1 MSGMEVIAVVG
12 CVAAV
17 ISAYQHADEFVQKIR
32 EKRARKKLGALP
44 PESLHRSLAMGPPAI
59 NRMNDDGTRRF
70 GKAFAVGD
78 GMARAEL
85 TGIIIEIQGRMITSL
100 TMALEDD
107 RGTSNFNELVDVS
120 ETGRVQSV
128 TALGSLLK
136 RLLEQAE
143 IERMISGTAG
153 LGLEQLTSSH
163 GSFQPSY
170 EAYRDALHAIEGRP
184 VAYALDAQSGSQTS
198 HPATPNLPRA
208 PATFSSSA
216 SPTSSSHSSGP
227 TESTPSSRR
236 SKGIRL
242 ISFKRTSSSNVDL
255 RGFCEG
261 ACALRTGNKG
271 MILRNQSTA
280 FTGQSLYFGCSNK
293 KCSFEAP
300 AVRSNKQW
308 ALEDAIYTAHGVRYR
323 WSFLAKSH
331 LVPTHK
337 IEKSN
342 YDYQCVFC
350 SAQGDQ
356 PKVARGASAFIEH
369 VGSHRGDRRN
379 PFGMHLIKA
388 EFGRTALQVES
399 WDVNLLPLVSEL
411 DVESSSP
418 TLCTAAGEVDSQS
431 NCKMDGSLSTQPPAG
446 DSLHESE
453 VPLTID
459 HRSSYHEDVAGDY
472 EGGSNVRPP
481 DIPHKRSMEGS
492 AVNVALE
499 QSMASIHPALREPF
513 ESMAPTDTT
522 SREAANQQPSPIR
535 PDSTLIPDPWRYSY
549 ATLRNEF

>member
-1 MSGMEVIAVVG
+1 MEVIAVVG

-59 NRMNDDGTRRF
+59 NRMNDEGTRRF
-70 GKAFAVGD
+70 GRAFAVGD

-100 TMALEDD
+100 TTALEDD

-153 LGLEQLTSSH
+153 LGLEQVTPSH
-163 GSFQPSY
+163 GSFQFSY
-170 EAYRDALHAIEGRP
+170 EAHRDALHALEGRP
-184 VAYALDAQSGSQTS
+184 VAHGPDAQSGTMMDLA
-198 HPATPNLPRA
+198 ATTISPRA
-208 PATFSSSA
+208 PANLSSSA
-216 SPTSSSHSSGP
+216 SHTSSSHSSGP
-227 TESTPSSRR
+227 TESTPSPRR
-236 SKGIRL
+236 SKRSRL

-255 RGFCEG
+255 GGFCEG

-280 FTGQSLYFGCSNK
+280 FTGQSHYFGCSNK

-331 LVPTHK
+331 LVPTHR

-350 SAQGDQ
+350 SARGEEA
-356 PKVARGASAFIEH
+356 KVSRGASAFIEH

-379 PFGMHLIKA
+379 PFAMHLIKA
-388 EFGRTALQVES
+388 EFGRTALQEET

-411 DVESSSP
+411 DVESSSHSLSI
-418 TLCTAAGEVDSQS
+418 TAGEVDSQS
-431 NCKMDGSLSTQPPAG
+431 NSDMDGSRASQPLAG
-446 DSLHESE
+446 DALHESE

-472 EGGSNVRPP
+472 ERGSNIRPP
-481 DIPHKRSMEGS
+481 DIPPKRRMEEF
-492 AVNVALE
+492 AVNAALE
-499 QSMASIHPALREPF
+499 QSRASIHPALREPI
-513 ESMAPTDTT
+513 ESMAPTYTT
-522 SREAANQQPSPIR
+522 QGQASNQRSSPIR
-535 PDSTLIPDPWRYSY
+535 PDSTLIPDPWRNSY

>member
-1 MSGMEVIAVVG
+1 MVG

-32 EKRARKKLGALP
+32 EKRAKKKLGALP

-59 NRMNDDGTRRF
+59 NRMNDEGTRRF
-70 GKAFAVGD
+70 GRAFAVGD

-100 TMALEDD
+100 TTALEDD
-107 RGTSNFNELVDVS
+107 RGTSNFNDLVDVS

-143 IERMISGTAG
+143 IERLISGTAG
-153 LGLEQLTSSH
+153 LGLEQVTPSH
-163 GSFQPSY
+163 GSFQFSH
-170 EAYRDALHAIEGRP
+170 EAHRDALHALEGRP
-184 VAYALDAQSGSQTS
+184 VAHSPDAQFGTMMDLAATTS
-198 HPATPNLPRA
+198 SPRA
-208 PATFSSSA
+208 PADSSSSA
-216 SPTSSSHSSGP
+216 SHTSSSHSSGP
-227 TESTPSSRR
+227 TESTPSPRR
-236 SKGIRL
+236 SKRSRL

-255 RGFCEG
+255 GGFCEG
-261 ACALRTGNKG
+261 ACVLRTGNKG

-280 FTGQSLYFGCSNK
+280 FTGQSHYFGCSNK

-331 LVPTHK
+331 LVPTHR

-342 YDYQCVFC
+342 YDYRCVFC
-350 SAQGDQ
+350 SARGEEA
-356 PKVARGASAFIEH
+356 KVSRGASAFIEH

-379 PFGMHLIKA
+379 PFAMHLIKV
-388 EFGRTALQVES
+388 EFGRTALQEET

-431 NCKMDGSLSTQPPAG
+431 NYDMDGSRASQPLAG
-446 DSLHESE
+446 DALHELHELHESE

-472 EGGSNVRPP
+472 ERGSNVRPP
-481 DIPHKRSMEGS
+481 DIPLKRRMEDF
-492 AVNVALE
+492 AVNAALE
-499 QSMASIHPALREPF
+499 QSRASIHPALREPI
-513 ESMAPTDTT
+513 ESMAPTYTT
-522 SREAANQQPSPIR
+522 QGQALNQRSSPIR
-535 PDSTLIPDPWRYSY
+535 PDCTLIPDPWRNSY

>member
-1 MSGMEVIAVVG
+1 MEVIAVVG

-32 EKRARKKLGALP
+32 EKRAKKKLGALP

-59 NRMNDDGTRRF
+59 KRVNDDGTRRF

-78 GMARAEL
+78 GMARSEL

-100 TMALEDD
+100 TTALEDD
-107 RGTSNFNELVDVS
+107 RGTSSLNELVDVS
-120 ETGRVQSV
+120 ERGRVQSV

-153 LGLEQLTSSH
+153 LGLEQVPPSH
-163 GSFQPSY
+163 GSFQSSY
-170 EAYRDALHAIEGRP
+170 ETYRDAFHAMEGRP
-184 VAYALDAQSGSQTS
+184 VAYALDAQPRTMTDLTAPPIS
-198 HPATPNLPRA
+198 PRA
-208 PATFSSSA
+208 PANFSSSA

-227 TESTPSSRR
+227 TESPTSPRR
-236 SKGIRL
+236 SKRSRL

-255 RGFCEG
+255 GGFCEG

-280 FTGQSLYFGCSNK
+280 FTGQSHYFGCSNK

-308 ALEDAIYTAHGVRYR
+308 TLEDAIYTAHGVRYR

-331 LVPTHK
+331 VVPSHR

-350 SAQGDQ
+350 SARGEE
-356 PKVARGASAFIEH
+356 PKVSRGASAFIEH

-388 EFGRTALQVES
+388 EFGRTALEEET

-411 DVESSSP
+411 DVESSSQ
-418 TLCTAAGEVDSQS
+418 TWSTAAGEGDTRC
-431 NCKMDGSLSTQPPAG
+431 NYDIDGSLSGQPLANH
-446 DSLHESE
+446 SLHESE

-472 EGGSNVRPP
+472 ERGSNVRPP
-481 DIPHKRSMEGS
+481 DIPHKRSAEAT
-492 AVNVALE
+492 AVNAALE

-513 ESMAPTDTT
+513 ESTAPTNTT
-522 SREAANQQPSPIR
+522 SRENASQQTSPIR
-535 PDSTLIPDPWRYSY
+535 PDSTLIPDPWRNSY

>member
-1 MSGMEVIAVVG
+1 MIAVVG

-44 PESLHRSLAMGPPAI
+44 PESLHRSLVMGPPAI

-70 GKAFAVGD
+70 GTAFAVGD

-100 TMALEDD
+100 TTALEDD
-107 RGTSNFNELVDVS
+107 RGTSNLNELVDVS
-120 ETGRVQSV
+120 EMGRVQSV
-128 TALGSLLK
+128 AALGSLLK

-153 LGLEQLTSSH
+153 LGLEQITSNH
-163 GSFQPSY
+163 GSFQTSY
-170 EAYRDALHAIEGRP
+170 EAHRDALHAIEGRP
-184 VAYALDAQSGSQTS
+184 VAYALDAKSGTTTTDLA
-198 HPATPNLPRA
+198 ATTILSRA
-208 PATFSSSA
+208 PPNMSSSA
-216 SPTSSSHSSGP
+216 SPTPSSHSSGP
-227 TESTPSSRR
+227 TESPPSPRWSKR
-236 SKGIRL
+236 SRL
-242 ISFKRTSSSNVDL
+242 IPFKRASSSNVDL
-255 RGFCEG
+255 GGFCEG

-280 FTGQSLYFGCSNK
+280 FTGQSHYFGCSNK

-308 ALEDAIYTAHGVRYR
+308 ALEDAIFTAHGIRYR

-331 LVPTHK
+331 LVPTHR

-350 SAQGDQ
+350 SAQGQ
-356 PKVARGASAFIEH
+356 EPKISRGASAFIQH
-369 VGSHRGDRRN
+369 VGSHRGDQRN

-388 EFGRTALQVES
+388 EFGRTALQEET

-411 DVESSSP
+411 DVESSSHS
-418 TLCTAAGEVDSQS
+418 LCTTAREADSQF
-431 NCKMDGSLSTQPPAG
+431 NWDMDGSHAWSQPLAE
-446 DSLHESE
+446 DALHESE

-459 HRSSYHEDVAGDY
+459 HRSSYHEDVAGDF
-472 EGGSNVRPP
+472 ERGSNVCPP
-481 DIPHKRSMEGS
+481 DIPHKRSMEEFS
-492 AVNVALE
+492 VNASLE
-499 QSMASIHPALREPF
+499 QSMVSIHPALREPI
-513 ESMAPTDTT
+513 ESMAPPHTT
-522 SREAANQQPSPIR
+522 QGETSNHPSWPIR
-535 PDSTLIPDPWRYSY
+535 PDSTLIPDPWRNSY
-549 ATLRNEF
+549 VTLRNEF